1 MTQATIERMLQYG
14 GSFARAI
21 AEAWIHA
28 DDKNRA
34 RLVTEFADLFARY
47 EVNA

>member
-1 MTQATIERMLQYG
+1 MNQATIERMLAHG
-14 GSFARAI
+14 GMFSQCI

-34 RLVTEFADLFARY
+34 RLETHFADLFARY
-47 EVNA
+47 AV